1 MMKKRLCSLIL
12 IFVLLFVS
20 MPVYGQVFDTSAGV
34 AILMEAASGQI
45 LYAKNE
51 NVPRPPASIA
61 KMMTLLLAFEA
72 LERGDLDWEETTTV
86 SRNAWSKEVEG
97 SKMFLDINQVV
108 SMRDLINGISIVS
121 ANDGCI
127 ALAEHLYGSEAAFVQ
142 HMNRRAE
149 ELGMTNTVF
158 KNSTGLP
165 AEGQVMSAMDI
176 AILAR
181 ELVVKHPEILT
192 IEMARDFTFNGIK
205 QQNRNP
211 LLGRF
216 PGADGLK
223 TGWTTESG
231 FSLVGTAK
239 QAAPGN
245 AERRLISVVLNTGSD
260 QERLTAS
267 QEMLNHGFL
276 EFRLMTA
283 AKKGETV
290 AQVPVKDGRQQTVPV
305 TVEVDATA
313 TIPKGRENELKLVV
327 EQQELAAPL
336 EIGSP
341 AGYLLLQLDG
351 ETLQRVPLKTAEE
364 MGRANF
370 FVRTF
375 RGILAFFRGL
385 LNR

>member
-1 MMKKRLCSLIL
+1 MKKRLCSLIL

-20 MPVYGQVFDTSAGV
+20 MPVYGQVFDTAAGV
-34 AILMEAASGQI
+34 AVLMEAASGQI

-51 NVPRPPASIA
+51 NAPRPPASIA

-72 LERGDLDWEETTTV
+72 LERGDLAWDETTTV

-108 SMRDLINGISIVS
+108 SIRDLISGISIVS

-142 HMNRRAE
+142 HMNRRAQ
-149 ELGMTNTVF
+149 ELGLINTVF

-181 ELVVKHPEILT
+181 ELVINHPEILT
-192 IEMARDFTFNGIK
+192 IEMERDFTFNGIK

-216 PGADGLK
+216 PGVDGLK

-239 QAAPGN
+239 QATQGN
-245 AERRLISVVLNTGSD
+245 AQRRLISVVLNTGSD
-260 QERLTAS
+260 QERLAAS
-267 QEMLNHGFL
+267 KELLNHGFNG
-276 EFRLMTA
+276 FRLTTA
-283 AKKGETV
+283 AKIGETV
-290 AQVPVKDGRQQTVPV
+290 AQVPVKDGRRLTVPV
-305 TVEVDATA
+305 TIGADATA
-313 TIPKGRENELKLVV
+313 VIPRGRENELKLVV
-327 EQQELAAPL
+327 LQQVLVAPL
-336 EIGSP
+336 EIGAP

-364 MGRANF
+364 VGRANF
-370 FVRTF
+370 IVRTF
-375 RGILAFFRGL
+375 RGILTFFRGL
-385 LNR
+385 LNG

>member
-1 MMKKRLCSLIL
+1 MKKRLCSLII
-12 IFVLLFVS
+12 IFALLFVS
-20 MPVYGQVFDTSAGV
+20 MPAYGQAFDTAAGV
-34 AILMEAASGQI
+34 AVLMEAASGQI
-45 LYAKNE
+45 LFAKNGD
-51 NVPRPPASIA
+51 VPRPPASIA

-72 LERGDLDWEETTTV
+72 LERGDLSWDETTTV

-108 SMRDLINGISIVS
+108 SIRDLISGISIVS

-142 HMNRRAE
+142 HMNRRAQ

-181 ELVVKHPEILT
+181 ELVNNHPEILT
-192 IEMARDFTFNGIK
+192 IEMEREFTFNNIR
-205 QQNRNP
+205 QHNRNP

-239 QAAPGN
+239 QATPDG

-260 QERLTAS
+260 QERLSAS
-267 QEMLNHGFL
+267 QELLNHGFNG
-276 EFRLMTA
+276 FRLTTA

-290 AQVPVKDGRQQTVPV
+290 AQVPVKDGRRLNVPV
-305 TVEVDATA
+305 TIETDASA
-313 TIPKGRENELKLVV
+313 VVPRGRENDLKLVV

-336 EIGSP
+336 EIGAP

-351 ETLQRVPLKTAEE
+351 ETLRRVPLKTAEE

-385 LNR
+385 LNG

>member
-1 MMKKRLCSLIL
+1 MKKRLCSLIL
-12 IFVLLFVS
+12 IFILFVS
-20 MPVYGQVFDTSAGV
+20 MPVYGQVFDTAAGV
-34 AILMEAASGQI
+34 AVLMEAASGQI

-51 NVPRPPASIA
+51 SVPRPPASIA

-72 LERGDLDWEETTTV
+72 LERGDLAWDETTTV

-97 SKMFLDINQVV
+97 SKMFLDINQEV
-108 SMRDLINGISIVS
+108 SIRDLISGISIVS

-127 ALAEHLYGSEAAFVQ
+127 ALAEHLYGSETAFVQ
-142 HMNRRAE
+142 HMNRRSQ

-181 ELVVKHPEILT
+181 ELVINHPEILT
-192 IEMARDFTFNGIK
+192 IEMEREFTFNGIK

-239 QAAPGN
+239 QATPDN
-245 AERRLISVVLNTGSD
+245 AQLRLISVVLNTGSD
-260 QERLTAS
+260 RERLAAS
-267 QEMLNHGFL
+267 QELLNHGFNS
-276 EFRLMTA
+276 FRLTTA

-290 AQVPVKDGRQQTVPV
+290 AQVPVKDGRRLTVPV
-305 TVEVDATA
+305 TIGADASA
-313 TIPKGRENELKLVV
+313 VVPRGRENELKLVV

-336 EIGSP
+336 ELGAP
-341 AGYLLLQLDG
+341 ACYLLLQLDDK
-351 ETLQRVPLKTAEE
+351 TLQRVPLQTAEE

-370 FVRTF
+370 VVRTF
-375 RGILAFFRGL
+375 RSILAFFRGL
-385 LNR
+385 LNG